1 MGVKKNY
8 SFIIFLRGG
17 LSAADPLEKN
27 YFTLVNN
34 SFDDS
39 LIARYLIANASLM
52 HELNVVVTRCGSN
65 DVKRTV
71 H

>member
-17 LSAADPLEKN
+17 ESAADPLEKN

-34 SFDDS
+34 SFDAS
-39 LIARYLIANASLM
+39 LIAAIFNRECLINA
-52 HELNVVVTRCGSN
+52 
-65 DVKRTV
+65 
-71 H
+71 